1 MIDLN
6 ELPDDANSE
15 MRFTGGIGVE
25 DPMYCTQPVAPPPGG
40 EYNEVVGESPNP
52 MSTQQAPAAPE
63 EAMQTEGDTFDD
75 TTTIG
80 ETGGT
85 IGQGVVGND
94 NDDEAWSQP
103 KEPFI
108 GMRFDTL
115 EGAKE
120 HYNAYALRLGFSIK
134 MNTSRKSTKSGLLE
148 KQQFVCNKFR
158 KPKVDDGGA
167 ETAPVLDVIEDFNGD
182 ADDGEDDEIV
192 FLDDECKKKKNLR
205 KESEIQ

>member
-6 ELPDDANSE
+6 ELPDDDGHSE
-15 MRFTGGIGVE
+15 VRFTSGVGVE
-25 DPMYCTQPVAPPPGG
+25 DPMYCTQPNAPLPGG
-40 EYNEVVGESPNP
+40 VYNEVVGESPNP
-52 MSTQQAPAAPE
+52 ISTQHAPAVPE

-75 TTTIG
+75 TTMFG
-80 ETGGT
+80 EIGGT

-103 KEPFI
+103 REPFI

-134 MNTSRKSTKSGLLE
+134 MNTSRKNTKTGKLE
-148 KQQFVCNKFR
+148 KQQFVCNKF
-158 KPKVDDGGA
+158 
-167 ETAPVLDVIEDFNGD
+167 
-182 ADDGEDDEIV
+182 
-192 FLDDECKKKKNLR
+192 
-205 KESEIQ
+205 